1 VTLVDTNI
9 LLDILSDDPNWRA
22 WSVNQL
28 EQRSGQGPLLI
39 NEVVYAELSF
49 RFSSEDLLDRKV
61 SELNVALQRMP
72 KRALFLAGHAYER
85 YRRNGGTRSGVLPDF
100 FIGAHAQVIRW
111 PLLTRDVRRYRTYFP
126 DVELITPDQ

>member
-9 LLDILSDDPNWRA
+9 LLDVLSDDPNWRA

-28 EQRSGQGPLLI
+28 EQRSSQGSLLI
-39 NEVVYAELSF
+39 NDVIYAELSS
-49 RFSSEDLLDRKV
+49 RFSTEDLLDRKV

-72 KRALFLAGHAYER
+72 KRALFLAGHVYER

-100 FIGAHAQVIRW
+100 FIGAHAQVARW

>member
-9 LLDILSDDPNWRA
+9 LLDVLSDDPNWRA

-28 EQRSGQGPLLI
+28 EQRSSQGPLLI
-39 NEVVYAELSF
+39 NEVVYAELSS
-49 RFSSEDLLDRKV
+49 RFSTEDLLDRKV

-100 FIGAHAQVIRW
+100 FIGAHAQVAQW

>member
-1 VTLVDTNI
+1 MTLVDTNI
-9 LLDILSDDPNWRA
+9 LLDVLSDDPNWRA

-28 EQRSGQGPLLI
+28 EQRSSQGPLLI
-39 NEVVYAELSF
+39 NEVVYAELSS
-49 RFSSEDLLDRKV
+49 RFSTEDLLDRKV

-100 FIGAHAQVIRW
+100 FIGAHAQVAQW

>member
-9 LLDILSDDPNWRA
+9 LLDVLSDDPNSRA

-28 EQRSGQGPLLI
+28 EQRSSQGPLLI
-39 NEVVYAELSF
+39 NEVVCAELSS
-49 RFSSEDLLDRKV
+49 RFSTEDLVDRKV

>member
-28 EQRSGQGPLLI
+28 EQRSSQGPLLI
-39 NEVVYAELSF
+39 NDVIYAELSS
-49 RFSSEDLLDRKV
+49 RFSTEDLLDRKV
-61 SELNVALQRMP
+61 SELNVALQGMP

-100 FIGAHAQVIRW
+100 FIGAHAQVARW

-126 DVELITPDQ
+126 DVELITPDR

>member
-9 LLDILSDDPNWRA
+9 LLDVLSDDPNSRA

-28 EQRSGQGPLLI
+28 EQRSSQGPLLI
-39 NEVVYAELSF
+39 NEVVYAELSS
-49 RFSSEDLLDRKV
+49 RFSTEDLVDRKV